1 MPFPSAI
8 GMLRS
13 NDSILGST
21 TLENN
26 ETKGLPGLFKEPNLK
41 DYDWARTR
49 IVDWSL
55 LLWWVFLLV

>member
-1 MPFPSAI
+1 MTHITIGCLIWVRMPFPSAI

-21 TLENN
+21 TLEKN

-41 DYDWARTR
+41 DYD
-49 IVDWSL
+49 
-55 LLWWVFLLV
+55 